1 MNSIFLSDKKNIL
14 KIFLVV
20 CLLVCMATGFGI
32 YINTVISKIPED
44 IYVVKDDEAVV
55 DLRIPATGICEAS
68 GGVTKVDFNAPVTF
82 KGNVT
87 GTYELNIRLFDL
99 FDIRTVDVN
108 VVNERS
114 IYPCG
119 FQIGMYL
126 KTDGVLVVDTGEFED
141 YAGNKVNPCD
151 NILKPGD
158 YIVKINRTEVTS
170 KTELNKRINAAKGEK
185 VVLNVRRDGELID
198 VSINPVLTKDGDYK
212 AGLWVK
218 DDAQG
223 IGTITYVTDD
233 GRYGALG
240 HGVSDPTVGKLMEI
254 SAGSIYK
261 TKILSI
267 VKGENGDPGEFI
279 GTINYSD
286 NNKFGTITSN
296 SISGITGRIN
306 ADLIEI
312 YSLNKIPIGYSYEVH
327 KGKAFIRLYNE
338 GSYKDYEIE
347 IQNVKS
353 GNNKNITYKVVSQ
366 ELLDL
371 TNGIVQGMSGCPII
385 QDGKL
390 IGAVT
395 HVFIDDCTSGYG
407 IFVENMLKH

>member
-55 DLRIPATGICEAS
+55 DLKIPVTGICEAS

-87 GTYELNIRLFDL
+87 GTYELNIKLFDL
-99 FDIRTVDVN
+99 FDITTVDVN
-108 VVNERS
+108 VVNELS

-126 KTDGVLVVDTGEFED
+126 KTDGVLVADIGEFED
-141 YAGNKVNPCD
+141 YAGNKVNPCA

-158 YIVKINRTEVTS
+158 YIVKINGSEVTS
-170 KTELNKRINAAKGEK
+170 KSELNKRINAAKAEK
-185 VVLNVRRDGELID
+185 VVLNVRREGELID

-212 AGLWVK
+212 VGLWVK

-267 VKGENGDPGEFI
+267 VKGENGDPGEFV

-296 SISGITGRIN
+296 SISGIAGRIN
-306 ADLIEI
+306 ADLIGM
-312 YSLNKIPIGYSYEVH
+312 YSLKKVPIGYSYEVH
-327 KGKAFIRLYNE
+327 KGKAFVRLYNE

-353 GNNKNITYKVVSQ
+353 GDNKNITYKVVSQ

-407 IFVENMLKH
+407 IFVENMLKS